1 VTAMAPWWAVKPT
14 SLAEDQ
20 PVEQPPDE
28 EGDWLDKLWAY
39 DDLAP
44 ATADTADTDADTDAE
59 DADTD
64 ADTADTDAESTTA
77 KGRWF
82 VSQAGYWP
90 SPSLPALPARPALSE
105 GTKRLLYNVA
115 AAGAGWYVGLGPTIG
130 GWIESCGRETSIGGA
145 LVLGGGICL
154 GIAVFWDR
162 RTRHWQPAPLAWLA
176 RIPLASA
183 LTALALYA
191 PASQI

>member
-1 VTAMAPWWAVKPT
+1 MANWWSVKPT
-14 SLAEDQ
+14 DLTDQ
-20 PVEQPPDE
+20 NRPAVEQPQDDG

-44 ATADTADTDADTDAE
+44 TVEDADTADTADDTD
-59 DADTD
+59 T
-64 ADTADTDAESTTA
+64 DTADTDAESTAA

-82 VSQAGYWP
+82 VPQAGYWR
-90 SPSLPALPARPALSE
+90 SVSLPARPSLAARPALSE
-105 GTKRLLYNVA
+105 GTKRLLYNVS
-115 AAGAGWYVGLGPTIG
+115 AAGAGWYLGLGPTIG

-145 LVLGGGICL
+145 LVLGGVICL
-154 GIAVFWDR
+154 GIAAFWDS
-162 RTRHWQPAPLAWLA
+162 RTRHWKPAPLAWIT

-183 LTALALYA
+183 ITALALYA